1 MNAFIPRVIA
11 LLEKIPH
18 SLIAF
23 IARFS
28 IAAVFWKSGQTK
40 VEGLAVDLIDGTF
53 ELGWPRLADSTIP
66 LFQSEYNLPL
76 LSPEIAAHLAA
87 FAEHVFPLLILL
99 GFATRF
105 SALALLGM
113 TLTIQLF
120 VYPDAYP
127 THGTW
132 AAVLLYLMA
141 TGPGKLSIDQ
151 LIARRCQGR
160 LETVG
165 AAEGGDLWN
174 WLVNSKRSQPSAAPT
189 KVRCQRWSR
198 SSASPLRLNQPIK

>member
-1 MNAFIPRVIA
+1 MNNLITRAIA

-40 VEGLAVDLIDGTF
+40 VEGLAIDLIDGTF
-53 ELGWPRLADSTIP
+53 QFGWPRLADSTIA
-66 LFQSEYNLPL
+66 LFKSEYHVPL
-76 LSPEIAAHLAA
+76 LSPDVAAHLAA
-87 FAEHVFPLLILL
+87 IAEHFFPVLILV

-132 AAVLLYLMA
+132 AAVLLYLMT
-141 TGPGKLSIDQ
+141 TGPGKLSIDH
-151 LIARRCQGR
+151 LIARHF
-160 LETVG
+160 
-165 AAEGGDLWN
+165 
-174 WLVNSKRSQPSAAPT
+174 
-189 KVRCQRWSR
+189 SR
-198 SSASPLRLNQPIK
+198 

>member
-1 MNAFIPRVIA
+1 MNNLITRAIGIM
-11 LLEKIPH
+11 EKIPH

-40 VEGLAVDLIDGTF
+40 VEGLAIDLIDGTLQ
-53 ELGWPRLADSTIP
+53 LGWPHLADSTIP
-66 LFQSEYNLPL
+66 LFQSEYHVPL
-76 LSPEIAAHLAA
+76 LSPEIAAHMSA
-87 FAEHVFPLLILL
+87 FAEHFFPVLILI

-113 TLTIQLF
+113 TLVIEVF

-141 TGPGKLSIDQ
+141 TGPGKLSIDH
-151 LIARRCQGR
+151 LIARRF
-160 LETVG
+160 
-165 AAEGGDLWN
+165 
-174 WLVNSKRSQPSAAPT
+174 
-189 KVRCQRWSR
+189 
-198 SSASPLRLNQPIK
+198 AS

>member
-1 MNAFIPRVIA
+1 MNTLIPCAIT

-23 IARFS
+23 LARFS

-40 VEGLAVDLIDGTF
+40 VEGLAIDLIDGTF
-53 ELGWPRLADSTIP
+53 ELGWPRLADSAIP
-66 LFQSEYNLPL
+66 LFQSEYNVPL

-87 FAEHVFPLLILL
+87 FAEHFFPALILIGL
-99 GFATRF
+99 ATRF

-113 TLTIQLF
+113 TLTIQIF

-132 AAVLLYLMA
+132 AAVLLYLMT
-141 TGPGKLSIDQ
+141 TGPGKLSIDH
-151 LIARRCQGR
+151 LIARRFQG
-160 LETVG
+160 
-165 AAEGGDLWN
+165 
-174 WLVNSKRSQPSAAPT
+174 
-189 KVRCQRWSR
+189 
-198 SSASPLRLNQPIK
+198 

>member
-1 MNAFIPRVIA
+1 MSIRTESLNPIDRAIA
-11 LLEKIPH
+11 LLEKIPR

-40 VEGLAVDLIDGTF
+40 VEGLAIDLFDGSF
-53 ELGWPRLADSTIP
+53 HLGVPRLADSTIP
-66 LFQSEYNLPL
+66 LFQSEYHVPL
-76 LSPEIAAHLAA
+76 LTPELAAHLAA
-87 FAEHVFPLLILL
+87 FAEHFFPILILI

-132 AAVLLYLMA
+132 AAVLLYLMT
-141 TGPGKLSIDQ
+141 TGPGKLSIDH
-151 LIARRCQGR
+151 LIA
-160 LETVG
+160 
-165 AAEGGDLWN
+165 
-174 WLVNSKRSQPSAAPT
+174 KRY
-189 KVRCQRWSR
+189 R
-198 SSASPLRLNQPIK
+198 

>member
-1 MNAFIPRVIA
+1 MNNLIIRAIA

-23 IARFS
+23 LARFS

-40 VEGLAVDLIDGTF
+40 IEGLAIDLVDGTF
-53 ELGWPRLADSTIP
+53 QLGWPRLADSTIP
-66 LFQSEYNLPL
+66 LFESEYHVPL
-76 LSPEIAAHLAA
+76 LSPEIAAHIAA
-87 FAEHVFPLLILL
+87 FAEHFFPVLILI

-132 AAVLLYLMA
+132 AAVLLFLMA
-141 TGPGKLSIDQ
+141 RGPGRLSIDH
-151 LIARRCQGR
+151 LIARHYNR
-160 LETVG
+160 
-165 AAEGGDLWN
+165 
-174 WLVNSKRSQPSAAPT
+174 
-189 KVRCQRWSR
+189 
-198 SSASPLRLNQPIK
+198 

>member
-1 MNAFIPRVIA
+1 MNNLIIRAIG
-11 LLEKIPH
+11 LMEKIPH

-40 VEGLAVDLIDGTF
+40 VEGLAIDLIDGTVQ
-53 ELGWPRLADSTIP
+53 LGWPRLADSTIP
-66 LFQSEYNLPL
+66 LFQSEYHVPL
-76 LSPEIAAHLAA
+76 LSPEIAAHMAA
-87 FAEHVFPLLILL
+87 FAEHFFPVLILI

-113 TLTIQLF
+113 TLVIEVF

-141 TGPGKLSIDQ
+141 TGPGKLSIDH
-151 LIARRCQGR
+151 LIARRF
-160 LETVG
+160 V
-165 AAEGGDLWN
+165 
-174 WLVNSKRSQPSAAPT
+174 S
-189 KVRCQRWSR
+189 
-198 SSASPLRLNQPIK
+198 

>member
-1 MNAFIPRVIA
+1 MNNLIIRAIG
-11 LLEKIPH
+11 LMEKIPH

-40 VEGLAVDLIDGTF
+40 VEGLAIDLLDGTF
-53 ELGWPRLADSTIP
+53 QLGWPRLADSTIP
-66 LFQSEYNLPL
+66 LFQSEYHVPL
-76 LSPEIAAHLAA
+76 LSPEVAAHMAA
-87 FAEHVFPLLILL
+87 FAELFFPVLILI

-113 TLTIQLF
+113 TLVIEVF

-141 TGPGKLSIDQ
+141 TGPGKLSIDH
-151 LIARRCQGR
+151 LIAR
-160 LETVG
+160 LF
-165 AAEGGDLWN
+165 
-174 WLVNSKRSQPSAAPT
+174 
-189 KVRCQRWSR
+189 
-198 SSASPLRLNQPIK
+198 AS

>member
-1 MNAFIPRVIA
+1 MNARTEHPNAIIRLIEWIIDMFER
-11 LLEKIPH
+11 IPH

-40 VEGLAVDLIDGTF
+40 VEGLAIDLFDGTF
-53 ELGWPRLADSTIP
+53 QLGIPHLADSTIP
-66 LFQSEYNLPL
+66 LFQSEYHVPL
-76 LSPEIAAHLAA
+76 LSPELAAHLAA
-87 FAEHVFPLLILL
+87 FAEHFFPILILVGL
-99 GFATRF
+99 ATRF

-113 TLTIQLF
+113 TLTIQTF

-141 TGPGKLSIDQ
+141 RGPGVLSIDQ
-151 LIARRCQGR
+151 LIA
-160 LETVG
+160 
-165 AAEGGDLWN
+165 
-174 WLVNSKRSQPSAAPT
+174 KRY
-189 KVRCQRWSR
+189 R
-198 SSASPLRLNQPIK
+198 

>member
-1 MNAFIPRVIA
+1 MNNLITRAIG
-11 LLEKIPH
+11 LMEKIPH

-40 VEGLAVDLIDGTF
+40 VEGLAIDLIDGTLQ
-53 ELGWPRLADSTIP
+53 LGWPHLADSTIP
-66 LFQSEYNLPL
+66 LFQSEYTVPL
-76 LSPEIAAHLAA
+76 LSPEIAAHMAA
-87 FAEHVFPLLILL
+87 FAEHFFPVLILI

-113 TLTIQLF
+113 TLVIEVF

-151 LIARRCQGR
+151 LIARR
-160 LETVG
+160 L
-165 AAEGGDLWN
+165 A
-174 WLVNSKRSQPSAAPT
+174 K
-189 KVRCQRWSR
+189 
-198 SSASPLRLNQPIK
+198 